1 MLQSLHIVHK
11 FTLHSSDFT
20 RQEIICQADME
31 VLAVE
36 RSAMKIPNGNDDHH
50 NGYNDKIQFFYTS
63 VVGCCDFTLA
73 ACFLRVRRAD
83 MSPNMIPLRQVM
95 RLMTVIGGLM

>member
-1 MLQSLHIVHK
+1 
-11 FTLHSSDFT
+11 
-20 RQEIICQADME
+20 ME

-50 NGYNDKIQFFYTS
+50 NGYNDKNTC
-63 VVGCCDFTLA
+63 VVACCDFTLA